1 MKEINSEEYLPDW
14 AIIEDY
20 FKREERCVLFV
31 TLYVI
36 SYLLQINYN
45 TEMSLGRLYK
55 TQY

>member
-1 MKEINSEEYLPDW
+1 M
-14 AIIEDY
+14 
-20 FKREERCVLFV
+20 LFV
-31 TLYVI
+31 PLYVI